1 MDNVSGFQKDGQAD
15 DLPGLHIENVTF
27 SYNRE
32 DTILQDISLDVRQGE
47 FICLLGLSGSGKS
60 TLLRLIAGLE
70 YPDKGNFYWKGN
82 PISGPGIDRG
92 LVFQDYS
99 LFPWMTVRDNLML
112 AIDKKFPEIS
122 RTECLS
128 CIDEYLELVGLR
140 NKGKCYP
147 GELSGGMRQRAA
159 IARSLALGSEML
171 LLDEPFG
178 ALDPANRAHLQDLLL
193 QIWRGS
199 AIKRTVIFVTH
210 DVEEALYLGERI
222 VVLGTLPGR
231 IIADV
236 PVDIPHPRN
245 RQDLFSSALFKRFSE
260 QIVGYFHSDM
270 EKRLNTFASTGYGA
284 FI

>member
-1 MDNVSGFQKDGQAD
+1 
-15 DLPGLHIENVTF
+15 
-27 SYNRE
+27 
-32 DTILQDISLDVRQGE
+32 
-47 FICLLGLSGSGKS
+47 
-60 TLLRLIAGLE
+60 
-70 YPDKGNFYWKGN
+70 
-82 PISGPGIDRG
+82 
-92 LVFQDYS
+92 
-99 LFPWMTVRDNLML
+99 
-112 AIDKKFPEIS
+112 
-122 RTECLS
+122 
-128 CIDEYLELVGLR
+128 
-140 NKGKCYP
+140 
-147 GELSGGMRQRAA
+147 MRQRAA

-270 EKRLNTFASTGYGA
+270 EKKSQSFASTGYGA
-284 FI
+284 FILNSILLKSTSKSVVKILPAKKGIKSNRPEKSCSILHGHEGAFGFNRSSRFMAFVSVSVFSPTAGSFLLQLSQ